1 MVMPGG
7 WARGAPDLFFAVVQ
21 VDAGVV
27 PQVDGQAVEEW
38 PVIVERWVK
47 KGPGTVKPKKRL
59 LRIL

>member
-47 KGPGTVKPKKRL
+47 KRAGNRKA
-59 LRIL
+59 